1 MRAGQRSSGGQPLLS
16 GDVGLFKDFLDEMG
30 GDILAVGIGDGLS
43 IPSSF
48 HIAVLAATIRS
59 LESELPESSNKF
71 FA

>member
-1 MRAGQRSSGGQPLLS
+1 MRAGPGSSGGQPLLS

-48 HIAVLAATIRS
+48 HIAVLAATVRPVKA
-59 LESELPESSNKF
+59 EFPESNKF